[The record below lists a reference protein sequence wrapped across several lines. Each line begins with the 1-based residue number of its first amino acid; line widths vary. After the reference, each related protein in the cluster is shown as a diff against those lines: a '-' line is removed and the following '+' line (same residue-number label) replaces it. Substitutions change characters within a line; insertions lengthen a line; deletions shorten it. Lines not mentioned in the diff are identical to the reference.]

1 MRILKNKDI
10 KTNILKK
17 LNVGIIGFGNQA
29 RAQALNLKDSNIKVT
44 IGLRK
49 DSESISL
56 AKDEG
61 FNVVLIRELVIS
73 SDLICILIPDEN
85 IQSLFDEIKSELR
98 SNQTLLF
105 SHGYAVHF
113 KEIKIPK
120 NINVILVA
128 PSGSGKMV
136 REKFINDSGVP
147 NLIAINQDLSG
158 KSRDI
163 ALEYSRAIGGGRVG
177 IIESSFEEEVVSD
190 LFGEQ
195 VLLTGGIPTLIRES
209 FKVLLEHGCRP
220 EVAWL
225 VCYYEVKSI
234 VDSFHDIGL
243 DSLNS
248 IISNIAEYGGYT
260 RGKKIIND
268 TSISNMNEII
278 DSIKN
283 GKFNKEW
290 NEEIASKFK
299 NLDMSR
305 KKVKKETINEVT
317 SKMLESIKNKK
328 S

>member
-1 MRILKNKDI
+1 MKILTNKNI
-10 KTNILKK
+10 KTRVLNEMNI
-17 LNVGIIGFGNQA
+17 GIIGYGNQA
-29 RAQALNLKDSNIKVT
+29 RAQALNLKESNIKVT

-49 DSESISL
+49 DSLSTSL
-56 AKDEG
+56 AIEDG

-85 IQSLFDEIKSELR
+85 IQSLFDEIKSELKI
-98 SNQTLLF
+98 NQTILF

-113 KEIKIPK
+113 KEIEIP
-120 NINVILVA
+120 NYINVILVA

-136 REKFINDSGVP
+136 REKFVNNSGVP
-147 NLIAINQDLSG
+147 NLIAVEQDHSG
-158 KSRDI
+158 QSRDI

-177 IIESSFEEEVVSD
+177 IIESTFEEEVVTD

-195 VLLTGGIPTLIRES
+195 VLLTGGIPELIRES
-209 FKVLLEHGCRP
+209 FKVLLNKGYRP

-260 RGKKIIND
+260 RGKKIINE
-268 TSISNMNEII
+268 TSIKNMNEII
-278 DSIKN
+278 DSIKS
-283 GKFNKEW
+283 GEFTKEW
-290 NEEIASKFK
+290 NREIDSKFK
-299 NLDMSR
+299 ILDENR
-305 KKVKKETINEVT
+305 KKNKKEVINEIT
-317 SKMLESIKNKK
+317 SRMLESINNKK

>member
-1 MRILKNKDI
+1 MKILTNKNIKTRILNEM
-10 KTNILKK
+10 NI
-17 LNVGIIGFGNQA
+17 GIIGYGNQA
-29 RAQALNLKDSNIKVT
+29 RAQALNLKESNIKVT

-49 DSESISL
+49 DSLSTSL
-56 AKDEG
+56 AIEDG
-61 FNVVLIRELVIS
+61 FNVVLIRELVTS

-85 IQSLFDEIKSELR
+85 IQSLFDEIKSELKI
-98 SNQTLLF
+98 NQTILF

-113 KEIKIPK
+113 KEIEIP
-120 NINVILVA
+120 NYINVILVA

-136 REKFINDSGVP
+136 REKFVNNSGVP
-147 NLIAINQDLSG
+147 NLIAVEQDHSG
-158 KSRDI
+158 QSRDI

-177 IIESSFEEEVVSD
+177 IIESTFEEEVVTD

-195 VLLTGGIPTLIRES
+195 VLLTGGIPVLIRES
-209 FKVLLEHGCRP
+209 FKVLLNKGYRP

-260 RGKKIIND
+260 RGKKIINE
-268 TSISNMNEII
+268 TSIKNMNEII
-278 DSIKN
+278 DSIKS
-283 GKFNKEW
+283 GEFTKEW
-290 NEEIASKFK
+290 NREIDSKFK
-299 NLDMSR
+299 ILDENR
-305 KKVKKETINEVT
+305 KKNKKEVINEIT
-317 SKMLESIKNKK
+317 SIMLESINNKK

>member
-1 MRILKNKDI
+1 MKILTNKNIKTRILNEM
-10 KTNILKK
+10 NI
-17 LNVGIIGFGNQA
+17 GIIGYGNQA
-29 RAQALNLKDSNIKVT
+29 RAQALNLKESNIKVT

-49 DSESISL
+49 DSLSTSL
-56 AKDEG
+56 AIEDG
-61 FNVVLIRELVIS
+61 FNVVLIRELVTS

-85 IQSLFDEIKSELR
+85 IQSLFDEIKSELKI
-98 SNQTLLF
+98 NQTILF

-113 KEIKIPK
+113 KEIEIP
-120 NINVILVA
+120 NYINVILVA

-136 REKFINDSGVP
+136 REKFVNNSGVP
-147 NLIAINQDLSG
+147 NLIAVEQDHSG
-158 KSRDI
+158 QSRDI

-177 IIESSFEEEVVSD
+177 IIESTFEEEVVTD

-195 VLLTGGIPTLIRES
+195 VLLTGGIPELIRES
-209 FKVLLEHGCRP
+209 FKVLLNKGYRP

-260 RGKKIIND
+260 RGKKIINE
-268 TSISNMNEII
+268 TSIKNMNEII
-278 DSIKN
+278 DSIKS
-283 GKFNKEW
+283 GEFTKEW
-290 NEEIASKFK
+290 NREIDSKFK
-299 NLDMSR
+299 ILDENR
-305 KKVKKETINEVT
+305 KKNKKEVINEIT
-317 SKMLESIKNKK
+317 SIMLESINNKK

>member
-1 MRILKNKDI
+1 MKILTNKNIKTRILNEM
-10 KTNILKK
+10 NI
-17 LNVGIIGFGNQA
+17 GIIGYGNQA

-49 DSESISL
+49 DSLSTSL
-56 AKDEG
+56 AIEDG

-85 IQSLFDEIKSELR
+85 IQSLFDEIKSELKI
-98 SNQTLLF
+98 NQTILF

-113 KEIKIPK
+113 KEIEIP
-120 NINVILVA
+120 NYINVILVA

-136 REKFINDSGVP
+136 REKFVNNSGVP
-147 NLIAINQDLSG
+147 NLIAVEQDHSG
-158 KSRDI
+158 QSRDI

-177 IIESSFEEEVVSD
+177 IIESTFEEEVVTD

-195 VLLTGGIPTLIRES
+195 VLLTGGIPELIRES
-209 FKVLLEHGCRP
+209 FKVLLNKGYRP

-260 RGKKIIND
+260 RGKKIINE
-268 TSISNMNEII
+268 TSIKNMNEII
-278 DSIKN
+278 NSIKS
-283 GKFNKEW
+283 GEFTKEW
-290 NEEIASKFK
+290 NREIDSKFK
-299 NLDMSR
+299 ILDENR
-305 KKVKKETINEVT
+305 KKNKKEVINEVT
-317 SKMLESIKNKK
+317 SIMLESINNKK

>member
-1 MRILKNKDI
+1 MKILTNKNIKTRILNEM
-10 KTNILKK
+10 NI
-17 LNVGIIGFGNQA
+17 GIIGYGNQA

-49 DSESISL
+49 DSLSTSL
-56 AKDEG
+56 AIEDG

-85 IQSLFDEIKSELR
+85 IQSLFDEIKSELKI
-98 SNQTLLF
+98 NQTILF

-113 KEIKIPK
+113 KEIEIP
-120 NINVILVA
+120 NYINVILVA

-136 REKFINDSGVP
+136 REKFVNNSGVP
-147 NLIAINQDLSG
+147 NLIAVEQDHSG
-158 KSRDI
+158 QSRDI

-177 IIESSFEEEVVSD
+177 IIESTFEEEVVTD

-195 VLLTGGIPTLIRES
+195 VLLTGGIPVLIRES
-209 FKVLLEHGCRP
+209 FKVLLNKGYRP

-260 RGKKIIND
+260 RGKKIINE
-268 TSISNMNEII
+268 TSIKNMNEII
-278 DSIKN
+278 DSIKS
-283 GKFNKEW
+283 GEFTKEW
-290 NEEIASKFK
+290 NREIDSKFK
-299 NLDMSR
+299 ILDENR
-305 KKVKKETINEVT
+305 KKNKKEVINEVT
-317 SKMLESIKNKK
+317 SIMLESINNKK

>member
-1 MRILKNKDI
+1 MKILTNKNIKTRILNEM
-10 KTNILKK
+10 NI
-17 LNVGIIGFGNQA
+17 GIIGYGNQA
-29 RAQALNLKDSNIKVT
+29 RAQALNLKESNIKVT

-49 DSESISL
+49 DSLSTSL
-56 AKDEG
+56 AIEDG

-85 IQSLFDEIKSELR
+85 IQSLFDEIKSELKI
-98 SNQTLLF
+98 NQTILF

-113 KEIKIPK
+113 KEIEIP
-120 NINVILVA
+120 NYINVILVA

-136 REKFINDSGVP
+136 REKFVNNSGVP
-147 NLIAINQDLSG
+147 NLIAVEQDHSG
-158 KSRDI
+158 QSRDI

-177 IIESSFEEEVVSD
+177 IIESTFEEEVVTD

-195 VLLTGGIPTLIRES
+195 VLLTGGIPVLIRES
-209 FKVLLEHGCRP
+209 FKVLLNKGYRP

-260 RGKKIIND
+260 RGKKIINE
-268 TSISNMNEII
+268 TSIKNMNEII
-278 DSIKN
+278 DSIKS
-283 GKFNKEW
+283 GEFTKEW
-290 NEEIASKFK
+290 NREIDSKFK
-299 NLDMSR
+299 ILDENR
-305 KKVKKETINEVT
+305 KKNKKEVINEVT
-317 SKMLESIKNKK
+317 SIMLESINNKK